1 MDGRRFLLAS
11 PWSRIRGVSCHRLL
25 LCAILLY
32 FTIDLSLTMMP
43 EVYESDLFLDGT
55 QAGRSIA
62 SSEDGV
68 RLRPAVEPPVPK
80 PFLDTEPD
88 FFQAQHLLPRGPV
101 AFNRPRAALI
111 RSPLDR
117 EDPH

>member
-1 MDGRRFLLAS
+1 MPS
-11 PWSRIRGVSCHRLL
+11 VSCHRLL

-32 FTIDLSLTMMP
+32 FTVDLSLTMMP

-68 RLRPAVEPPVPK
+68 RLKLAVEPPVPK
-80 PFLDTEPD
+80 PFQNATPELA
-88 FFQAQHLLPRGPV
+88 QAQRIAAPRGPV
-101 AFNRPRAALI
+101 AFHRPRAALI